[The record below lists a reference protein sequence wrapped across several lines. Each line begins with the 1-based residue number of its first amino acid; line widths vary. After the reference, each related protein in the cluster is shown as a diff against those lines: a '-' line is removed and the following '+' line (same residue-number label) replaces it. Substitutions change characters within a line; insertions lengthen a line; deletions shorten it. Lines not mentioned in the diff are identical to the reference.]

1 MRNTFSGSRGLP
13 MQQTTQMESQSPQG
27 GNNHHLANQGT
38 TGLKPGSMEGE
49 GHCSILH
56 QLKDKPI

>member
-1 MRNTFSGSRGLP
+1 MQHTMR
-13 MQQTTQMESQSPQG
+13 MESQSPQG
-27 GNNHHLANQGT
+27 GNNHHTVNQRT
-38 TGLKPGSMEGE
+38 TGLKPGSMERGVK